1 MADIRTLERDWKSG
15 MGKVISDGILAVVD
29 GDEAAKD
36 AAMDRM
42 LVMAKHANL
51 VFEAETTLVGLSQK
65 LQLALDVP
73 ALVAALTTNI
83 GVKSADVDLSMDVD
97 QHEEHNTNIDAKT
110 QTEASAKF
118 GFFGHGASVKTT
130 ASLGVGDERKRST
143 DYRSTVKVKVHMEQL
158 PPAEGLS
165 LIVDSITKALK
176 RTIDINAQLVEK
188 QATKLADEAD
198 KVDSLPIG
206 DGNQPAQDNNP
217 SQEQSPSDDD

>member
-1 MADIRTLERDWKSG
+1 MADILTLERDWKSG
-15 MGKVISDGILAVVD
+15 MGKVISDGILAIVD

-51 VFEAETTLVGLSQK
+51 VFEAETTLIGLSQK

-83 GVKSADVDLSMDVD
+83 GVKTADVELSMDVD
-97 QHEEHNTNIDAKT
+97 QHEEHNTNIDAKS

-130 ASLGVGDERKRST
+130 ATLGVGDERKRST
-143 DYRSTVKVKVHMEQL
+143 DYRSAVKVKVHLEQL

-165 LIVDSITKALK
+165 LIVDSMTKALK

-188 QATKLADEAD
+188 QATRLGDEAD
-198 KVDSLPIG
+198 NVDSLPIG
-206 DGNQPAQDNNP
+206 DGDQPKPEQRP
-217 SQEQSPSDDD
+217 QEDD